1 MNDLVFKFE
10 QYTDMGFKVIPLR
23 PKSKVPVWKKWNK
36 RWSRARAYNHLKKN
50 PNSNIA
56 LILGEIIDVEGDS
69 PEANETIFSLIG
81 DVPHPSYKS
90 FKSVHHLF
98 LNPDSIL
105 TRRCVNEIEFRAHKH
120 HAVLPPSIHKNGIE
134 YTWID
139 GIETEIPDMPPAL
152 LEYYNK
158 IRKQPKEPKRK
169 EIGLK
174 AGHIQPWC
182 AICNERRFI
191 HIKRFKLE
199 LSIFNSYNQ
208 RWQCQDCRKIDTRKN
223 MIRN

>member
-1 MNDLVFKFE
+1 MNKDITLFIPTKNRTKFL
-10 QYTDMGFKVIPLR
+10 KRVI
-23 PKSKVPVWKKWNK
+23 
-36 RWSRARAYNHLKKN
+36 
-50 PNSNIA
+50 
-56 LILGEIIDVEGDS
+56 
-69 PEANETIFSLIG
+69 
-81 DVPHPSYKS
+81 
-90 FKSVHHLF
+90 
-98 LNPDSIL
+98 
-105 TRRCVNEIEFRAHKH
+105 
-120 HAVLPPSIHKNGIE
+120 
-134 YTWID
+134 
-139 GIETEIPDMPPAL
+139 
-152 LEYYNK
+152 EYYNK